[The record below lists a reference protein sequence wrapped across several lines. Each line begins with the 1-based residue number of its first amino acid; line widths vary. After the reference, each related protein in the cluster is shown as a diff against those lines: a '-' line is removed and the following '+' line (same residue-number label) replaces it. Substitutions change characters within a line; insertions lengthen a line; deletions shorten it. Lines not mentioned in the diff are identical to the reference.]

1 MNDTTTTKLKTPA
14 REAGFS
20 LIELLVVLVIT
31 FFIAGA
37 IYGLLASGNNAFRK
51 EPELADRQQN
61 IRAAMDMIT
70 KDIQNAGAGLPAF
83 SQIFTISDP
92 AGGGGAL
99 NGQGPAGSMGPPA
112 QALRNGDLSNN
123 SDVLEM
129 IEGDERCPA
138 LNVCSTVPVPGTAN
152 TFTTR
157 EGRPQCVA
165 DALNAGMG
173 FLSNNLA
180 MTVQPITSLPAAV
193 ACPGVVT
200 TSYNG
205 TVGLGAAVAV
215 GTNPVAPA
223 IAPPYFLVTG
233 RVVRYRIAP
242 DPTDAA
248 PTLWR
253 SVTGMY
259 LPGTAT
265 VQLVPPGN
273 NWQPVARGIED
284 LQVEYMDSGGLW
296 MNAPNAAVPCAAPAG
311 PCTVVGSYN
320 PIVRQVRVTL
330 SARVIA
336 PGIVAQGASTAAGT
350 GPTAVRG
357 QLVSVTQPR
366 AAMVALE
373 LGDQVR

>member
-1 MNDTTTTKLKTPA
+1 MNDTKMAGGKG
-14 REAGFS
+14 EAGFS

-37 IYGLLASGNNAFRK
+37 IYGLLASGSNAFRK

-83 SQIFTISDP
+83 SQVFTITDP
-92 AGGGGAL
+92 TGTAL
-99 NGQGPAGSMGPPA
+99 NGQGPAGSMGAPA
-112 QALRNGDLSNN
+112 QALRSADPSNN

-129 IEGDERCPA
+129 IESDERCPA
-138 LNVCSTVPVPGTAN
+138 LVVCSTAPVPGTAN
-152 TFTTR
+152 TFITR

-165 DALNAGMG
+165 DAVNAGMG

-180 MTVQPITSLPAAV
+180 MTVQPITSLPAAT

-200 TSYNG
+200 TPYNG
-205 TVGLGAAVAV
+205 TVGLGAAVQV
-215 GTNPVAPA
+215 GTNPVSPA
-223 IAPPYFLVTG
+223 VAAPYFLVTG
-233 RVVRYRIAP
+233 RVVRYRIAD
-242 DPTDAA
+242 DPTDNA

-253 SVTGMY
+253 SVTGRY

-265 VQLVPPGN
+265 VQLNPPAA

-284 LQVEYMDSGGLW
+284 LQVEYMDSGGVW
-296 MNAPNAAVPCAAPAG
+296 MNAPNAAVPCAQPAG
-311 PCTVVGSYN
+311 PCTVVGSYD

-330 SARVIA
+330 SARVVGS
-336 PGIVAQGASTAAGT
+336 PGVVAQGASAAAGT
-350 GPTAVRG
+350 GPVAIRG

-366 AAMVALE
+366 PAVVALE